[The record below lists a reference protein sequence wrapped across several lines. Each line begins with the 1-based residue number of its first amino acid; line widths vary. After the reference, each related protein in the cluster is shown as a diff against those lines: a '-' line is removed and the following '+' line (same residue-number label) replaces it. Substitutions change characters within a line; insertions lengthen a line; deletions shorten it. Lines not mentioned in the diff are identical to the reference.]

1 MTTGTMHLEHD
12 EGITIE
18 WHAANGRMPPMLM
31 AYDAD
36 DATICLTPAEARIF
50 AQMLVEAADKAEGKA

>member
-1 MTTGTMHLEHD
+1 MTTGTMQLEHD
-12 EGITIE
+12 DGIMIE
-18 WHAANGRMPPMLM
+18 WHTRERRMPPMIM

-50 AQMLVEAADKAEGKA
+50 AQMLVEAADKAEGKE